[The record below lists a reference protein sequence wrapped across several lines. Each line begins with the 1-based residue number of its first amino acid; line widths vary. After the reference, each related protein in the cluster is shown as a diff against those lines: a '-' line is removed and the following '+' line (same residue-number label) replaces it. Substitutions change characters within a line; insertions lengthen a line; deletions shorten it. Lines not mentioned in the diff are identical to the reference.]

1 MIAPALGAPHSRLR
15 LRADLHCFRR
25 HRAVALLL
33 SLLLPADRNKS
44 GPLDDEDKEISL
56 RQFFL
61 IFKESRL
68 LPVYAIIVINMF
80 LVGILFG
87 FLPLYLHGVGY
98 TPLESGSV
106 ISMATFS
113 YLFVQ
118 PLAGHLGD
126 KIDMQTTVIIG
137 LLLAAL
143 AIIAITFTSGG
154 TLIAIAIA
162 AGIGIG
168 TVWTNSEALVSAL
181 ARKNQLGASIGAA
194 QSFKEFG
201 DMVGPLLVGLL
212 TQFFGVRFAFV
223 TCGTLAFLCSFI
235 LVRSR
240 GFGSAEK
247 A

>member
-1 MIAPALGAPHSRLR
+1 
-15 LRADLHCFRR
+15 
-25 HRAVALLL
+25 
-33 SLLLPADRNKS
+33 LPADRNKS